1 MIGLFVLGLGIP
13 RFLIEFNF
21 NFAGAFKMHE
31 TAGIAILTG
40 LFFTVMLSEDSAVVS
55 GALLSLNGV
64 VPAWQAFL
72 ACFLGM
78 WSSDFTIYLLVK
90 TGGARALESR
100 RGRALVS
107 RKKVESA
114 GGWFT
119 RFGGFALIFSR
130 LVLGTRTALLV
141 ASGLM
146 RYPTK
151 RFLGVTMVG
160 ALGWLLVIFTL
171 FTIFGPP
178 FVAVFGLRWIIAL
191 AILVSGSGATVFMV
205 FRKRKRRTAGPLEG
219 SQTSPHR
226 LDSGRLGRA
235 GRFGA

>member
-1 MIGLFVLGLGIP
+1 M
-13 RFLIEFNF
+13 N
-21 NFAGAFKMHE
+21 E
-31 TAGIAILTG
+31 TAAIGILTG
-40 LFFTVMLSEDSAVVS
+40 LFFTVMLQEDSAIVS
-55 GALLSLNGV
+55 GALLALNGV

-100 RGRALVS
+100 WGRALVS
-107 RKKVESA
+107 PQKAESA
-114 GGWFT
+114 VSWF
-119 RFGGFALIFSR
+119 RKFGGSALIFSR

-141 ASGLM
+141 VSGLM

-160 ALGWLLVIFTL
+160 ALGWLVVIFTL
-171 FTIFGPP
+171 FTVFGPP

-191 AILVSGSGATVFMV
+191 VALASGGGATAFWVA
-205 FRKRKRRTAGPLEG
+205 RKRKERLARPPEG
-219 SQTSPHR
+219 S
-226 LDSGRLGRA
+226 
-235 GRFGA
+235 